1 MTAPLPRLQVRDLH
15 TRLLQGNSP
24 LPLVRGVS
32 FDLHDGQTLALVGE
46 SGSGKSLTAL
56 SLMRLLARNARWECT
71 GEALLTDAQGQ
82 QHDMLQVSDEHM
94 RQLRGHQIAMIF
106 QEPMTCLNPVLPV
119 GEQIA
124 ESVRLHLGL
133 DARAARAQ
141 ALRALE
147 QVEMPA
153 ARQRLDEYPHQ
164 LSGGMRQRVMIAMA
178 MVCEPRVLIADEP
191 TTALDVTI
199 QAQILALMSRLQKD
213 TGMSMLFITHNLGVV
228 AHHAE
233 RVAVMYAGQVVE
245 QAGVHELFAKPA
257 HPYTQ
262 GLLACLP
269 GRALIQLIQ
278 TSGGSVQFEGQELVG
293 LSQAQMR
300 PLRRQVQMVFQD
312 PSLNPRQ
319 RAGDMLAEVL
329 STHGLHT
336 GAARAPR
343 IAELLHIVGLKP
355 EHASRFSHEFSG
367 GQKQR
372 LGIARALA
380 AEPRFIVADEPL
392 SALDMSIQAQIV
404 NLLIG
409 LRQQLGLTLL
419 FISHDLDVVQYLCD
433 RVVVLYLG
441 RVMEIAPTAAL
452 FDAPAHPYTQA
463 LLSAAPIPDPTQAA
477 PQVHLQGD
485 PPSPLNP
492 PSGCVFRTR
501 CPHAMAAC
509 AEQVPE
515 LMPTGAGRWV
525 ACLRHTEW
533 NP

>member
-1 MTAPLPRLQVRDLH
+1 MTRPMVRIENLSVEFG
-15 TRLLQGNSP
+15 RGSQRVRA
-24 LPLVRGVS
+24 VRGVS
-32 FDLHDGQTLALVGE
+32 FDIAPGEALGLVGE
-46 SGSGKSLTAL
+46 SGSGKSTL
-56 SLMRLLARNARWECT
+56 
-71 GEALLTDAQGQ
+71 
-82 QHDMLQVSDEHM
+82 
-94 RQLRGHQIAMIF
+94 
-106 QEPMTCLNPVLPV
+106 
-119 GEQIA
+119 
-124 ESVRLHLGL
+124 
-133 DARAARAQ
+133 
-141 ALRALE
+141 
-147 QVEMPA
+147 
-153 ARQRLDEYPHQ
+153 
-164 LSGGMRQRVMIAMA
+164 
-178 MVCEPRVLIADEP
+178 
-191 TTALDVTI
+191 
-199 QAQILALMSRLQKD
+199 
-213 TGMSMLFITHNLGVV
+213 
-228 AHHAE
+228 
-233 RVAVMYAGQVVE
+233 
-245 QAGVHELFAKPA
+245 
-257 HPYTQ
+257 
-262 GLLACLP
+262 
-269 GRALIQLIQ
+269 GRALIQLIKA
-278 TSGGSVQFEGQELVG
+278 SGGSVQFEGQELMG
-293 LSQAQMR
+293 LSQARMR

-329 STHGLHT
+329 STHGLHP

-419 FISHDLDVVQYLCD
+419 FISHDLDVVQYMCD

-477 PQVHLQGD
+477 PQVNLQGD

-509 AEQVPE
+509 AEQIPE

>member
-1 MTAPLPRLQVRDLH
+1 MTTPMVRIENLSVEFGSGAQ
-15 TRLLQGNSP
+15 RVRA
-24 LPLVRGVS
+24 VRGVS
-32 FDLHDGQTLALVGE
+32 FDIAPGEALGLVGE
-46 SGSGKSLTAL
+46 SGSGKSTL
-56 SLMRLLARNARWECT
+56 
-71 GEALLTDAQGQ
+71 
-82 QHDMLQVSDEHM
+82 
-94 RQLRGHQIAMIF
+94 
-106 QEPMTCLNPVLPV
+106 
-119 GEQIA
+119 
-124 ESVRLHLGL
+124 
-133 DARAARAQ
+133 
-141 ALRALE
+141 
-147 QVEMPA
+147 
-153 ARQRLDEYPHQ
+153 
-164 LSGGMRQRVMIAMA
+164 
-178 MVCEPRVLIADEP
+178 
-191 TTALDVTI
+191 
-199 QAQILALMSRLQKD
+199 
-213 TGMSMLFITHNLGVV
+213 
-228 AHHAE
+228 
-233 RVAVMYAGQVVE
+233 
-245 QAGVHELFAKPA
+245 
-257 HPYTQ
+257 
-262 GLLACLP
+262 
-269 GRALIQLIQ
+269 GRALIQLIKA
-278 TSGGSVQFEGQELVG
+278 SGGSVQFEGQELMG

-329 STHGLHT
+329 STHGLHP

-477 PQVHLQGD
+477 PQVNLQGD

>member
-1 MTAPLPRLQVRDLH
+1 MTTPMVRIQDLSVEFGH
-15 TRLLQGNSP
+15 GAQRVRA
-24 LPLVRGVS
+24 VRGVS
-32 FDLHDGQTLALVGE
+32 FDIAPGEALGLVGE
-46 SGSGKSLTAL
+46 SGSGKSTL
-56 SLMRLLARNARWECT
+56 
-71 GEALLTDAQGQ
+71 
-82 QHDMLQVSDEHM
+82 
-94 RQLRGHQIAMIF
+94 
-106 QEPMTCLNPVLPV
+106 
-119 GEQIA
+119 
-124 ESVRLHLGL
+124 
-133 DARAARAQ
+133 
-141 ALRALE
+141 
-147 QVEMPA
+147 
-153 ARQRLDEYPHQ
+153 
-164 LSGGMRQRVMIAMA
+164 
-178 MVCEPRVLIADEP
+178 
-191 TTALDVTI
+191 
-199 QAQILALMSRLQKD
+199 
-213 TGMSMLFITHNLGVV
+213 
-228 AHHAE
+228 
-233 RVAVMYAGQVVE
+233 
-245 QAGVHELFAKPA
+245 
-257 HPYTQ
+257 
-262 GLLACLP
+262 

-293 LSQAQMR
+293 LSQTQMR

-319 RAGDMLAEVL
+319 RAGDMIDEVL

-463 LLSAAPIPDPTQAA
+463 LLAAAPIPDPSQPA
-477 PQVHLQGD
+477 PQVNLQGD

-501 CPHAMAAC
+501 CPHAIAAC

-515 LMPTGAGRWV
+515 LTPIGDGRWV